1 MESKPTRRLRVRFLL
16 TFLAGVIIASVVPV
30 LTGNVSHSMASR
42 YDDLGL
48 FTSVLTLVRGNYVEP
63 IDDRDLIRGA
73 VRGMLAEL
81 DPHSS
86 FLDVEAYQE
95 MQVDTK
101 GEFHGLGIEIT
112 KQKDGF
118 IEVISPIESTP
129 ADRAGIMAR
138 DLIVKICPTE
148 VPEDWED
155 DCRSTKSM
163 TLFEAVSLMR
173 GKRGTQITI
182 EIFREGFSEPKPFDV
197 VRDVVKVISVSGKL
211 LEPGYGYVR
220 VRAFQ
225 ESSDEELERALVEI
239 HAEAGEPLE
248 GLVLDLRDNPGGLL
262 DQAVRIA
269 DLWLSD
275 GLIVYTQGRR
285 KEQRQ
290 DFLAHEGGT
299 EPDYP
304 IAVLVN
310 GGSASASEIVA
321 GALQDQRRALIVGE
335 ETFGKGSVQ
344 TVFPLEGDHGLRLTT
359 ALYYTPSGRSI
370 QEVGISPDIVV
381 ARVAQYADAKRR
393 RRMRE
398 ADLEGHF
405 TQGDA
410 DPEAPSEDVT
420 DEATDAEDDESD
432 ASNDEVSDH
441 QLDRAVEVLK
451 SWTYFDNLRENR
463 PTLSLQAKAPET
475 TPETAP
481 EATPEN
487 TP

>member
-1 MESKPTRRLRVRFLL
+1 MRRLRIRFLL
-16 TFLAGVIIASVVPV
+16 TFLAGVIVAGAAPV

-48 FTSVLTLVRGNYVEP
+48 FTSVLTLVRGNYVES
-63 IDDRDLIRGA
+63 IDESDLIRGA
-73 VRGMLAEL
+73 VRGMLDQL

-86 FLDVEAYQE
+86 FLDVEAYEE

-118 IEVISPIESTP
+118 IEVISPIEGTP
-129 ADRAGIMAR
+129 ADKAGIMAR

-275 GLIVYTQGRR
+275 GLIVYTKGRR
-285 KEQRQ
+285 ENQRQ
-290 DFLAHEGGT
+290 DFLAHEEGT
-299 EPDYP
+299 ESDYP

-321 GALQDQRRALIVGE
+321 GALQDQRRALIVGQD
-335 ETFGKGSVQ
+335 TFGKGSVQ

-359 ALYYTPSGRSI
+359 ALYYTPAGRSI

-381 ARVAQYADAKRR
+381 ARAAELADAHPR

-410 DPEAPSEDVT
+410 DPEALS
-420 DEATDAEDDESD
+420 DEVTDAEDQESEASDEE
-432 ASNDEVSDH
+432 ATDH

-451 SWTYFDNLRENR
+451 SWTYFEQLRENR
-463 PTLSLQAKAPET
+463 PTPSLQAKAPET
-475 TPETAP
+475 TPET
-481 EATPEN
+481 TP
-487 TP
+487 

>member
-1 MESKPTRRLRVRFLL
+1 MRRNRVRFLL
-16 TFLAGVIIASVVPV
+16 TFLAGVIVAGAAPI

-42 YDDLGL
+42 YDDLSL

-63 IDDRDLIRGA
+63 IEDSELIRGA
-73 VRGMLAEL
+73 VRGMLEEL

-86 FLDVEAYQE
+86 FLDVEAYEE

-118 IEVISPIESTP
+118 IEVISPIEGTP
-129 ADRAGIMAR
+129 ADKAGIMAR

-173 GKRGTQITI
+173 GKRGTEITI
-182 EIFREGFSEPKPFDV
+182 DIFRQGFADPKPFTV
-197 VRDVVKVISVSGKL
+197 VRDVVKVVSVSGEL

-225 ESSDEELERALVEI
+225 ESSVDELENALAEI
-239 HAEAGEPLE
+239 HSEAGAPLE

-285 KEQRQ
+285 ENQRQ
-290 DFLAHEGGT
+290 DFLAHDEGT
-299 EPDYP
+299 ESDYP

-321 GALQDQRRALIVGE
+321 GALQDQRRALIVGQD
-335 ETFGKGSVQ
+335 TFGKGSVQ

-359 ALYYTPSGRSI
+359 ALYYTPAGRSI

-381 ARVAQYADAKRR
+381 ARVDAFAEANPR

-410 DPEAPSEDVT
+410 DPEAPSEAPSDVPIDAAT
-420 DEATDAEDDESD
+420 EVGEEEPEASEDEAA
-432 ASNDEVSDH
+432 DH
-441 QLDRAVEVLK
+441 QLDRALEVLK
-451 SWTYFDNLRENR
+451 SWTYFERLRENR
-463 PTLSLQAKAPET
+463 STPSLQAKAPEAI
-475 TPETAP
+475 EATAP
-481 EATPEN
+481 ETTP
-487 TP
+487 

>member
-1 MESKPTRRLRVRFLL
+1 
-16 TFLAGVIIASVVPV
+16 
-30 LTGNVSHSMASR
+30 
-42 YDDLGL
+42 
-48 FTSVLTLVRGNYVEP
+48 
-63 IDDRDLIRGA
+63 
-73 VRGMLAEL
+73 
-81 DPHSS
+81 
-86 FLDVEAYQE
+86 
-95 MQVDTK
+95 
-101 GEFHGLGIEIT
+101 
-112 KQKDGF
+112 
-118 IEVISPIESTP
+118 
-129 ADRAGIMAR
+129 MAR

-173 GKRGTQITI
+173 GKRGTEITI
-182 EIFREGFSEPKPFDV
+182 EIFRQGFSGPEPFSV
-197 VRDVVKVISVSGKL
+197 VRDIVKVVSVSGKL

-225 ESSDEELERALVEI
+225 ESSVEELESALVEI
-239 HAEAGEPLE
+239 HIEAGEPLE

-275 GLIVYTQGRR
+275 GLIVYTKGRR
-285 KEQRQ
+285 ENQRQ
-290 DFLAHEGGT
+290 DFLAHDEET
-299 EPDYP
+299 EPGYP

-321 GALQDQRRALIVGE
+321 GALQDQRRALIVGQD
-335 ETFGKGSVQ
+335 TFGKGSVQ

-359 ALYYTPSGRSI
+359 ALYYTPAGRSI

-381 ARVAQYADAKRR
+381 ARVAEIPSAHPR

-398 ADLEGHF
+398 SDLEGHF

-410 DPEAPSEDVT
+410 DPEALT
-420 DEATDAEDDESD
+420 DEAIEAEGEESEASDDEVTD
-432 ASNDEVSDH
+432 N

-451 SWTYFDNLRENR
+451 SWTYFEQLRENR
-463 PTLSLQAKAPET
+463 PTPSLQAKAPET
-475 TPETAP
+475 TP
-481 EATPEN
+481 
-487 TP
+487 

>member
-1 MESKPTRRLRVRFLL
+1 
-16 TFLAGVIIASVVPV
+16 
-30 LTGNVSHSMASR
+30 
-42 YDDLGL
+42 
-48 FTSVLTLVRGNYVEP
+48 
-63 IDDRDLIRGA
+63 
-73 VRGMLAEL
+73 
-81 DPHSS
+81 
-86 FLDVEAYQE
+86 
-95 MQVDTK
+95 
-101 GEFHGLGIEIT
+101 
-112 KQKDGF
+112 
-118 IEVISPIESTP
+118 
-129 ADRAGIMAR
+129 MAR

-148 VPEDWED
+148 VPESWED
-155 DCRSTKSM
+155 NCRSTKSM
-163 TLFEAVSLMR
+163 TLYEAVSLMR

-197 VRDVVKVISVSGKL
+197 VRDIVKVVSVSGRL

-225 ESSDEELERALVEI
+225 ESSDKELEKALVEI
-239 HAEAGEPLE
+239 HAEAGAPLE

-285 KEQRQ
+285 EDQRQ
-290 DFLAHEGGT
+290 DFLAHVEGT
-299 EPDYP
+299 ETDYP

-335 ETFGKGSVQ
+335 DTFGKGSVQ

-381 ARVAQYADAKRR
+381 ARVAEYTTTVRR

-410 DPEAPSEDVT
+410 DPDSLT
-420 DEATDAEDDESD
+420 DEATDEVSDEADDAEDDASEESD
-432 ASNDEVSDH
+432 GEASDH
-441 QLDRAVEVLK
+441 QLDRAIEVLK
-451 SWTYFDNLRENR
+451 SWTYFDRLRDNR
-463 PTLSLQAKAPET
+463 PPRSLQAKAPEATPETTSEATPETAPET

-481 EATPEN
+481 ETTP
-487 TP
+487 

>member
-1 MESKPTRRLRVRFLL
+1 MESKSKSGQRLRVRFLL
-16 TFLAGVIIASVVPV
+16 TFLAGVVIAGVAPIV
-30 LTGNVSHSMASR
+30 TDNVSHSKVSS
-42 YDDLGL
+42 YDDLSL

-63 IDDRDLIRGA
+63 IDDSDLIRGA
-73 VRGMLAEL
+73 VRGMLDEL

-86 FLDVEAYQE
+86 FLDVEAYEE

-101 GEFHGLGIEIT
+101 GEFHGLGIEIS

-118 IEVISPIESTP
+118 IEVISPIEGTP

-148 VPEDWED
+148 VPESWEE
-155 DCRSTKSM
+155 DCRSTKRM
-163 TLFEAVSLMR
+163 TLYEAVSLMR

-182 EIFREGFSEPKPFDV
+182 KIFRDGFSEPQSFDV
-197 VRDVVKVISVSGKL
+197 VRDIVKVVSVSGKM
-211 LEPGYGYVR
+211 LEPGYGYVKVR
-220 VRAFQ
+220 VFQ
-225 ESSDEELERALVEI
+225 ESSVDELAKALVEI
-239 HAEAGEPLE
+239 HAEAEEPLE
-248 GLVLDLRDNPGGLL
+248 GLVLDLRNNPGGLL

-269 DLWLSD
+269 DLWLSE

-285 KEQRQ
+285 ENQRQ
-290 DFLAHEGGT
+290 DFLAHHEGT

-321 GALQDQRRALIVGE
+321 GALQDQRRALIVGQ

-370 QEVGISPDIVV
+370 QEVGITPDIVV
-381 ARVAQYADAKRR
+381 ERVVERVVEGDGVKRR
-393 RRMRE
+393 RRTRE
-398 ADLEGHF
+398 IDLEGHF

-410 DPEAPSEDVT
+410 SPDAVTEEDS
-420 DEATDAEDDESD
+420 DDAAKAEGDESEATG
-432 ASNDEVSDH
+432 DEVGDH
-441 QLDRAVEVLK
+441 QLDRALEVLK
-451 SWTYFDNLRENR
+451 SWTYFDRLRGNR
-463 PTLSLQAKAPET
+463 TSPSLQAKSPET
-475 TPETAP
+475 TTET
-481 EATPEN
+481 TP
-487 TP
+487 

>member
-1 MESKPTRRLRVRFLL
+1 MESKATRRLRVRFLL

-42 YDDLGL
+42 YDDLSL
-48 FTSVLTLVRGNYVEP
+48 FTSVLTLVRGNYVEA

-73 VRGMLAEL
+73 VRGMLEEL

-86 FLDVEAYQE
+86 FLDVEAYEE

-197 VRDVVKVISVSGKL
+197 VRDIVKVVSVSGKL

-225 ESSDEELERALVEI
+225 ETSVEELESALAEI
-239 HAEAGEPLE
+239 HTEAGEPLE
-248 GLVLDLRDNPGGLL
+248 GLVLDLRDHPGGLP

-285 KEQRQ
+285 ENQRQ
-290 DFLAHEGGT
+290 DFLAHNEGT
-299 EPDYP
+299 ESDYP

-321 GALQDQRRALIVGE
+321 GALQDQRRALIVGQ

-381 ARVAQYADAKRR
+381 ARVAEYTTTMRR

-398 ADLEGHF
+398 VDLEGHF
-405 TQGDA
+405 TQGDV
-410 DPEAPSEDVT
+410 DPDSITDKDT
-420 DEATDAEDDESD
+420 DEDADEEEDDASEASDGES
-432 ASNDEVSDH
+432 SDH
-441 QLDRAVEVLK
+441 QLDRAIEVLK
-451 SWTYFDNLRENR
+451 SWTYFDRLRDAR
-463 PTLSLQAKAPET
+463 PANSLQAKAPD
-475 TPETAP
+475 AS
-481 EATPEN
+481 
-487 TP
+487 